1 MWSSWAGVGARLLR
15 LGDIFQ
21 SARLGLA
28 AEMSQPHGTAAP
40 TLSAGA
46 PCGGAVSKPIK
57 GKARLRPI
65 PIPAQIT
72 MRGSCDFFKEQ
83 DAVRLQ
89 EIVGAGLLV
98 EPERVAGQLN
108 FLSEDFFLRFAF
120 HHAPT
125 SDSKTA
131 EWCRALI
138 RDVGTLLES
147 LGCPDMGYPENQMFL
162 QTRIVLTN
170 IGTDTGINEQQ
181 IRWMRFGE
189 NVWEALDRVP
199 AALWFLKKATEYAA
213 GQYQER
219 AAEGRSRL
227 NSRQTQ
233 HVFLLGAVA
242 RLLRSTYGV
251 EPPKTRPHENGPF
264 VRAVDFVR
272 LKIIE
277 GMGELGFFTDQGTD
291 DQAARRLHQFTPS
304 AAASL
309 WAREGKAIRAG
320 LANQE
325 DRLMMERSKPPGGG
339 KSETRTTGVRPV
351 KKPSR
356 HLRRK

>member
-1 MWSSWAGVGARLLR
+1 MPR
-15 LGDIFQ
+15 
-21 SARLGLA
+21 
-28 AEMSQPHGTAAP
+28 
-40 TLSAGA
+40 
-46 PCGGAVSKPIK
+46 PIK
-57 GKARLRPI
+57 RKARLRPI

-83 DAVRLQ
+83 DAERLQ

-98 EPERVAGQLN
+98 APERVVGQLN

-138 RDVGTLLES
+138 RDVGTLLKS
-147 LGCPDMGYPENQMFL
+147 LGCPDMGYPERQMFL

-170 IGTDTGINEQQ
+170 IGTDAGINEHQM
-181 IRWMRFGE
+181 RWMGLGDD
-189 NVWEALDRVP
+189 VWEALDRVP
-199 AALWFLKKATEYAA
+199 AALWILKKTTEYAA
-213 GQYQER
+213 SQYQER
-219 AAEGRSRL
+219 AAGGRSRL
-227 NSRQTQ
+227 NSRQAQ

-242 RLLRSTYGV
+242 RLLQSTYGV

-264 VRAVDFVR
+264 VQSVDFVR

-291 DQAARRLHQFTPS
+291 GQAARRLRQFTPS

-309 WAREGKAIRAG
+309 WAREGKTIRAD

-325 DRLMMERSKPPGGG
+325 NRLMMERSKPPGDG
-339 KSETRTTGVRPV
+339 KSEARATGVRPA
-351 KKPSR
+351 KKPNR
-356 HLRRK
+356 HLHRKGK